1 MTYIKLEDV
10 QNILE
15 YNKNTWDNWDYA
27 IKYIEKEIYS
37 LPSTDPQEM
46 IKEMIEENRDEV
58 YMEWK
63 ETTGTEIEYEL
74 LKELLNKLPK

>member
-10 QNILE
+10 QKILE
-15 YNKNTWDNWDYA
+15 NTKQSYADNHWVVRTLNND
-27 IKYIEKEIYS
+27 INS
-37 LPSTDPQEM
+37 LPSIDPQEM

-63 ETTGTEIEYEL
+63 ETTITKIEYEL
-74 LKELLNKLPK
+74 LQELLNKLS